1 MMPRNKKQTNS
12 NKFILTRENY
22 YSPEADMAYMSCS
35 QYQGWLE
42 CEAAMVAKL
51 QGRYIPA
58 ASEAFLV
65 GNYVHTYLEGEQAH
79 REFIEQH
86 FDDIFKTKIDK
97 KTGETIV
104 TGKYAPYEKADNM
117 LNALYRS
124 PIIKKYIDMP
134 GENEA
139 IMTGEI
145 CGMPWRIRLDK
156 YIPDRNTVVDYKT
169 CADLNK
175 VEYNPVTGQKES
187 FIETYGYVMRAA
199 VYSEVYKQYTGKES
213 DPAFL
218 LLCVTKQDIPD
229 IDIFMLN
236 HRERYDFELENMK
249 IHIARIKRIKEGS
262 VKPIR
267 CGKCEYCRSTKVIK
281 RIRPYWEL
289 TPGFEGEREED
300 DIFFGSLQA

>member
-1 MMPRNKKQTNS
+1 MPRTKKQPQN
-12 NKFILTRENY
+12 NEFILTRDNY
-22 YSPEADMAYMSCS
+22 YSREADMAYMSCS

-51 QGRYIPA
+51 QGRFTAEP
-58 ASEAFLV
+58 SEAFLV
-65 GNYVHTYLEGEQAH
+65 GNYVHSYLESEEAH
-79 REFIEQH
+79 DEFLREN
-86 FDDIFKTKIDK
+86 FDSIFKTKTDK

-104 TGKYAPYEKADNM
+104 TGKYAPFEKADNM
-117 LNALYRS
+117 LAAFYRS
-124 PIIKKYIDMP
+124 PIIKRYIDAP
-134 GENEA
+134 GENEK
-139 IMTGEI
+139 IMYGEI
-145 CGMPWRIRLDK
+145 FGMPWRIRIDK
-156 YIPDRNTVVDYKT
+156 YIPSQNTILDYKT

-175 VEYNPVTGQKES
+175 VEYNPATGQKES

-199 VYSEVYKQYTGKES
+199 VYTEIYKQFENKDI
-213 DPAFL
+213 DPYFL

-236 HRERYDFELENMK
+236 HRERYDFELETLK
-249 IHIARIKRIKEGS
+249 TKLARIKRVKEGS

-267 CGKCEYCRSTKVIK
+267 CGKCDYCRSTKVIK

-300 DIFFGSLQA
+300 EYFFGSLQA